1 MSGAGGGE
9 GGQAR
14 VLGRRSV
21 LLVVAGGLLTALAI
35 LSLWSWR
42 TFASSQGFADVAT
55 DMLKEPAV
63 REVVAD
69 QILDAME
76 NQAPTAQSAVSFR
89 PALEQIVEQ
98 VVALPAFQ
106 GIFHAGAR
114 QLHESF
120 VEGTRSRMLV
130 QVDDSAPML
139 KESLNTFRPGL
150 ADNIPDQ
157 AFSVLVGVSRNTPA
171 DTLVTTASIAGW
183 LALPLAIAS
192 WTCFFFAIRSA
203 NDRRRAIEAVGLCL
217 VIVGVAFFALLAVG
231 VSLFAQLGSDPRQR
245 TALRAVFWSTSHL
258 LNVQGKVAI
267 TIGAVLVVSAS
278 YVGKGR
284 PEGRFRD
291 LWNNVSASL
300 TRPHGKVAVSLLGI
314 SCAVFAMAFPAATAA
329 IAVRVGAFAAF
340 VAGTVGLLDAIGER
354 EWSLGSSPR
363 VRQAT
368 TRLLAGSVA
377 SIAALSVVLL
387 FGGVA
392 FARAMRAPS
401 ADPPE
406 ISETGC
412 NGHMELCDRPVDD
425 VAFAATHNS
434 MAASGAEGTW
444 YFARHTDGISSQ
456 LARGVRAFLID
467 LHYGYRA
474 SGVVRT
480 DFGSEAEARAAED
493 DLTAAEVEKLQ
504 SLGLGSIFARVGA
517 ARQSSDVYLCHGVC
531 ELGATPAEDQFRD
544 VHDWLRVNPNE
555 VLILIVE
562 DHVDAADAI
571 AALEDSGLAD
581 RAYPWAPGEPLPTLR
596 EMIETSRNILVLSER
611 GGGEVPWYVPA
622 HAGAL
627 METPFDFAAADEFSC
642 VADRGGEDS
651 PLFLLNHWITTNR
664 PDPNLAA
671 EVNSSAVLGTRAE
684 QCGDERDHLPN
695 IVAVDFSTRGDLLD
709 VVATLNGVGGAAISP
724 GAEASIPQGAASG

>member
-63 REVVAD
+63 RAEIAD
-69 QILDAME
+69 QILDAM
-76 NQAPTAQSAVSFR
+76 QDQTATATWAATAR

-114 QLHESF
+114 QAHAAV
-120 VEGTRSRMLV
+120 VEGTRSGMLV
-130 QVDDSAPML
+130 DVHDSAQIV
-139 KESLNTFRPGL
+139 KESLALVYPAL
-150 ADNIPDQ
+150 ADGIPDQ
-157 AFSVLVGVSRNTPA
+157 AFNILVGVSQNTPA

-300 TRPHGKVAVSLLGI
+300 ARPQGKVAVSLLGI
-314 SCAVFAMAFPAATAA
+314 CCAVFAMAFPAATAA

-340 VAGTVGLLDAIGER
+340 VAGTVGILDVIGER

-363 VRQAT
+363 VRQVT

-392 FARAMRAPS
+392 FARAIRAPS
-401 ADPPE
+401 ANPRE

-412 NGHMELCDRPVDD
+412 NDYMELCERRVDE
-425 VAFAATHNS
+425 VAFAGTHNS
-434 MAASGAEGTW
+434 MAASSAPGWWTT
-444 YFARHTDGISSQ
+444 RHFDGIGAQ
-456 LARGVRAFLID
+456 LGRGVRAFLID

-474 SGVVRT
+474 HNGVRT
-480 DFGSEAEARAAED
+480 DLRREAAQGDAAD
-493 DLTAAEVEKLQ
+493 TLTPKEFAYFNTVA
-504 SLGLGSIFARVGA
+504 ARVGGA
-517 ARQSSDVYLCHGVC
+517 PRGESDVYLCHVFC
-531 ELGATPAEDQFRD
+531 ELGGTPALETFRLVD
-544 VHDWLRVNPNE
+544 AWLRVNPNN
-555 VLILIVE
+555 VLIFVVE
-562 DHVDAADAI
+562 DHVDPADAI
-571 AALEDSGLAD
+571 EAFEDSGLAD
-581 RAYPWAPGEPLPTLR
+581 RAYEWAPGEPLPTLR
-596 EMIETSRNILVLSER
+596 EMIEAGKNILVLAER
-611 GGGEVPWYVPA
+611 NGGDTPWYVPA
-622 HAGAL
+622 FEGAL
-627 METPFDFAAADEFSC
+627 METPYSFTAATRFSC
-642 VADRGGEDS
+642 EPHRGKEQS
-651 PLFLLNHWITTNR
+651 QLFQLNHWITTDP

-671 EVNSSAVLGTRAE
+671 EVNSSAVLGERAE
-684 QCGDERDHLPN
+684 QCRRERGHLPN
-695 IVAVDFSTRGDLLD
+695 IIAVDFSTRGDVLD
-709 VVATLNGVGGAAISP
+709 VVNALNGVGGATTSP
-724 GAEASIPQGAASG
+724 GAEVSIPQGAASG